1 MDDDFERRRELR
13 RQKREEMR
21 MEAERLASQRNEEDE
36 EEAAR
41 ERRRRARQERLRGK
55 DKDDDVTYQPPELN
69 NSHSVGVPESTTSSL
84 LSSSGT
90 GEGDE
95 EEQALLD
102 RLAKREE
109 RRQRRMKEALDRQ
122 RDDET
127 TSNSNMSSSAGMLR
141 GQSYEPEEEELNNK
155 EEEKKQVKPLEEE
168 ELLEEERPRRSY
180 FREQEYLKEISKI
193 PHEEGKEADF
203 EDPSEAHELILN
215 EDVSDSQVDLEMD
228 VEANTAETTAAV
240 EENSEIEG
248 LTDNRVDE
256 MRGAEHF
263 MKHEKEVSEKEDALM
278 EDEDVMRKNKQ
289 PNGGVCEGSPP
300 KNKKAERTFSRG
312 SLRSPE
318 APEAEDADGED
329 ARLEAERKLE
339 ELKRRRDETESEEFE
354 KMKLKQQENE
364 AELEELRRK
373 REERRKVLEEDERRR
388 KQDEAQKKAR
398 EEEEKRRMKEEIE
411 KRRAEAAEKRQKV
424 EDSVDGEARKPFK
437 CVGPRG
443 SSLKIGERAEF
454 LNRSAQKSSVKA
466 SHSPVVSKID
476 NRLEQYTSAVQSNKE
491 LRSPR
496 AGAVDLPMVT
506 DGIRNIKSMWEK
518 GNVFSSPGSL
528 ASTNKDA
535 AGIKV
540 GVAGRINDW
549 LNKTPEGGK
558 ASGGR
563 PADLK
568 AGDVT
573 SKRSLWEN
581 KGSSAAK
588 VTTRG
593 ETKSVTND
601 AKKALEWIEEDKF
614 EFEAVRSSENPD
626 HVSLFSLTSQESS
639 VIMAD
644 TEEVQ
649 EEVQFMPNISAPKIP
664 EGDKV
669 DFDDIHRK
677 RQEKDLSELQSL
689 IEAHFIQRKKDEEE
703 LIALE
708 KRRAER
714 ADQQRVRAEK
724 EKERQARLAEEKER
738 RELEEQRKKLDE
750 DAKKKKA
757 LTNMTHQYGGIQQ
770 KGEGRKGA
778 KKQTEREK
786 KKKILA
792 DRRKPLSIDHL
803 SEDKLKEKANEM
815 WQWMMQLEAEKFDLS
830 EKLKRQ
836 KYDMNVLQTRIN
848 EQQKFAKG
856 RGKGKVAGRLRCSQE
871 TTLFLLECLL
881 SDSKVP

>member
-180 FREQEYLKEISKI
+180 FREQ
-193 PHEEGKEADF
+193 
-203 EDPSEAHELILN
+203 
-215 EDVSDSQVDLEMD
+215 
-228 VEANTAETTAAV
+228 
-240 EENSEIEG
+240 
-248 LTDNRVDE
+248 
-256 MRGAEHF
+256 
-263 MKHEKEVSEKEDALM
+263 M

-649 EEVQFMPNISAPKIP
+649 EEKRKPKQKWHLRQRKRSHNLNQKVKILCLSITPSEAPVEEEATDETKPKPKFMPNISAPKIP